1 MVKEFK
7 EPTVRQKLN
16 IRREFEKLDMEQLAG
31 NTKLIPTDLAI
42 VILQSCYGTPENKFF
57 DFSEVEI
64 AKMVSG
70 AIVKLFFTNN
80 LDKKK

>member
-1 MVKEFK
+1 MKMK
-7 EPTVRQKLN
+7 IIGTNRIVRWW
-16 IRREFEKLDMEQLAG
+16 LAIPRIS
-31 NTKLIPTDLAI
+31 NTAKIEKLIPTDLAI